1 MARGEDV
8 GSILTAVVA
17 VLVLIGCGINDLGDK
32 YSRYSHP
39 PTCSKGVLALNM
51 ESSEFCCDEPLHQTE
66 WVCLAAYDF
75 ANSIMTSIH
84 AFYIPLIPSILTFIV
99 DVLCFE
105 SGSTKKS
112 SAGAMIEG
120 RTSRLTWGGNLALR
134 LKDLIEKLKLNVGII
149 LYRTVSNHNM
159 HITFVHTTDFERSC
173 SLSSPTVK
181 LVIFPFIS
189 LVSIFCT

>member
-1 MARGEDV
+1 M
-8 GSILTAVVA
+8 GSF
-17 VLVLIGCGINDLGDK
+17 VLVSEKYLLQQGLHFSGICDTI
-32 YSRYSHP
+32 HF
-39 PTCSKGVLALNM
+39 SKSFRWVQIEAL
-51 ESSEFCCDEPLHQTE
+51 S
-66 WVCLAAYDF
+66 
-75 ANSIMTSIH
+75 
-84 AFYIPLIPSILTFIV
+84 
-99 DVLCFE
+99 
-105 SGSTKKS
+105 
-112 SAGAMIEG
+112 GAMIEG